1 MSWKVL
7 AVVASM
13 SLVAAACGGG
23 GSKKAV
29 TGQTGTTAAPGE
41 GTPKAGGNLIIGVTS
56 EVSGMDPS
64 KRYLKMDLVLRE
76 VDRCVA
82 NGGRIL

>member
-1 MSWKVL
+1 LGLVLFLLLPSTVPMSQTGQ
-7 AVVASM
+7 
-13 SLVAAACGGG
+13 AAAQASDALILKCR
-23 GSKKAV
+23 KAV
-29 TGQTGTTAAPGE
+29 FRRYGH
-41 GTPKAGGNLIIGVTS
+41 
-56 EVSGMDPS
+56 SGADPS